1 MARPRMQRL
10 LYAVREEG
18 IMVYLPEESVQ
29 QISEAME
36 AKGASKRKLARETG
50 MTRNVVDKLF
60 YRVGHPIRL
69 NALKKIVSYLEMK
82 VLLKSLNESED

>member
-1 MARPRMQRL
+1 
-10 LYAVREEG
+10 
-18 IMVYLPEESVQ
+18 
-29 QISEAME
+29 ME
-36 AKGASKRKLARETG
+36 AKGVSKRKLAKETG

>member
-29 QISEAME
+29 QIAEAME
-36 AKGASKRKLARETG
+36 AKGVSKRKLARKTG

>member
-10 LYAVREEG
+10 LYAVREE
-18 IMVYLPEESVQ
+18 
-29 QISEAME
+29 
-36 AKGASKRKLARETG
+36 G

>member
-29 QISEAME
+29 QIAEAME
-36 AKGASKRKLARETG
+36 AKGVSKRKLARETG

-69 NALKKIVSYLEMK
+69 NALKKDSVISGDESIAEI
-82 VLLKSLNESED
+82 LK